1 MVHDYQVSGLVI
13 GCAIEVHK
21 ALGPGLKESS
31 YAAALCE
38 ALNSK
43 NVRYDTERTIPGVF
57 QGVRVGKYRPDLIV
71 ENTVVVEVKSV
82 DRLIPVFTSQLVSY
96 LKVTQLRV
104 GLILNF
110 KCPKMAQGIKRV
122 VR

>member
-21 ALGPGLKESS
+21 SLGPGLKERS
-31 YAAALCE
+31 YSAALCE
-38 ALNSK
+38 AFNSK
-43 NVRYDTERTIPGVF
+43 NVRYERERTMPVYF
-57 QGVRVGKYRPDLIV
+57 QGVRVGSYRPDLIV

-82 DRLIPVFTSQLVSY
+82 DRLVPVFTSQLISY
-96 LKVTQLRV
+96 LRITQLRV

-110 KCPKMAQGIKRV
+110 NCPKMAQGIKRV

>member
-21 ALGPGLKESS
+21 SPGPGLKEQS

-38 ALNSK
+38 AFNSK
-43 NVRYDTERTIPGVF
+43 NVRYECERTIPAEF
-57 QGVRVGKYRPDLIV
+57 HGVRVGKYRPDLIV

-96 LKVTQLRV
+96 LRVTRFKSRADTQLQMPDD
-104 GLILNF
+104 G
-110 KCPKMAQGIKRV
+110 
-122 VR
+122 

>member
-21 ALGPGLKESS
+21 SLGPGLKESS

-38 ALNSK
+38 AFNAK
-43 NVRYDTERTIPGVF
+43 NIRYERERTLPVDF
-57 QGVRVGKYRPDLIV
+57 QGVRVGLYRPDLIV
-71 ENTVVVEVKSV
+71 ENTGVVEVKSV
-82 DRLIPVFTSQLVSY
+82 DRLVPVFTSQLVSY
-96 LKVTQLRV
+96 LRITKLRV

-110 KCPKMAQGIKRV
+110 NCPTMAEGVKRV